1 MHHSKTR
8 KRMKKLAATAAGASR
23 IWARGPRASGRRRAS
38 LRRQQNGAAS
48 VALHGRRSGI
58 GRVRLHSRWLGKM
71 ELMCCRRREDGDVA
85 VGGEGRPAAAG
96 ERKAATRWGWP
107 DGEPRA
113 ARGRRA
119 HRLAVPPRPWERS
132 SARGGRGPAA
142 IAARKVEEPPPR
154 QEVGDPPPRREGG
167 GAAATEVG
175 RPGQGRA
182 ERVASPPHRRRSG
195 GRGGGNAGPINTAA
209 PNAAARHSQRNARRR
224 CTGSMAPVLGEL
236 CM

>member
-8 KRMKKLAATAAGASR
+8 KRMKKLAAAAAAGASR

-119 HRLAVPPRPWERS
+119 HRLAVPPRAMGTQLCAGRS
-132 SARGGRGPAA
+132 RAGCHR
-142 IAARKVEEPPPR
+142 R
-154 QEVGDPPPRREGG
+154 QEGG
-167 GAAATEVG
+167 GTA
-175 RPGQGRA
+175 
-182 ERVASPPHRRRSG
+182 ASPGSWG
-195 GRGGGNAGPINTAA
+195 SATA
-209 PNAAARHSQRNARRR
+209 
-224 CTGSMAPVLGEL
+224 
-236 CM
+236 